1 MVNQVMQMAAPAIGV
16 VPDLLG
22 ADEPRTYLLVFMNNA
37 ESVGLGGSA
46 ASQTLVTV
54 DGGAFEIA
62 AQGSSGDY
70 LEGTPLENVDVPE
83 SAEALYGDFYGSY
96 VNMSS
101 ARPHFPAMAEMV
113 TEFWDR
119 DVAPTL
125 DNAASSRDI
134 DGVISIDPIALGFIL
149 DATGPI
155 HLATGDVMTSD
166 NAVDLLLSDV
176 YHRWNAYLEPEIVDG
191 FFASVATE
199 VFDKIASAD
208 FNLQA
213 MLSSVTRGIDNG
225 SIYFHSF
232 HDEVQQHI
240 DGEKVSGVL
249 PTSNEVESTV
259 GVFFR
264 DESASKIDYYMK
276 SNIDVNQTC
285 SASGSEFRGRH
296 DTAPR
301 HRPRGGGCTARLCQ
315 ECDVGSSQFR
325 TAVYVYGVPGT
336 TLESVQ
342 MDGREVR
349 LVRDDV
355 VDLDRPVAYFETY
368 LQPGEIA
375 KVTATFSVRVTSVR
389 GPAIDA
395 DGAADHRPRERLR
408 PGGVTLPSRT

>member
-1 MVNQVMQMAAPAIGV
+1 
-16 VPDLLG
+16 
-22 ADEPRTYLLVFMNNA
+22 
-37 ESVGLGGSA
+37 
-46 ASQTLVTV
+46 
-54 DGGAFEIA
+54 
-62 AQGSSGDY
+62 
-70 LEGTPLENVDVPE
+70 
-83 SAEALYGDFYGSY
+83 
-96 VNMSS
+96 
-101 ARPHFPAMAEMV
+101 MV

-285 SASGSEFRGRH
+285 SASGSEFVV
-296 DTAPR
+296 DTTLHLDIAQ
-301 HRPRGGGCTARLCQ
+301 GAA
-315 ECDVGSSQFR
+315 DVLPDYVKSATWGSSQFR

-375 KVTATFSVRVTSVR
+375 KVTATFSGEGDF
-389 GPAIDA
+389 GPAA
-395 DGAADHRPRERLR
+395 LQSTPMVQPTTGLVNGCAQEE
-408 PGGVTLPSRT
+408 